1 MFYFSQFFDSLAAEA
16 ARQHYRQVAAN
27 ARNNLRQLVQQMQ
40 RGERV
45 AGERGRWEVEVD
57 VRAPQ
62 LLLPDR
68 FEAPQGHA
76 PPSALLCDFGR
87 LEVRHWPL
95 PRSQVEPSQ
104 PAGREVK
111 EAEEEEDDD
120 EEEEFR

>member
-1 MFYFSQFFDSLAAEA
+1 M
-16 ARQHYRQVAAN
+16 
-27 ARNNLRQLVQQMQ
+27 QQMQ

-95 PRSQVEPSQ
+95 PRSQVEPR
-104 PAGREVK
+104 REVK
-111 EAEEEEDDD
+111 EAEEDVKRAEEEEDDDD
-120 EEEEFR
+120 EEEFR